1 MKKRK
6 GFQGLSL
13 IMAAS
18 LVMGGCGNAETDA
31 AAEAETASIAVKAAE
46 AELGTLTISNEFV
59 GTVSAQQEVSII
71 PLVSGEV
78 DAVYFEVGDMVE
90 AGDVLFHID
99 DEAAKLQEE
108 SARLQ
113 RQNIDVSAKAQLG
126 AGQVLS
132 NISMQS
138 NIKSLEFQ
146 IQSAKDQYDS
156 AVQGIVD
163 AEDAKEEIGEALDSI
178 NSSVSSLK
186 SEQAKRESVISNAQN
201 YIDRMTGT
209 WKEVYTWNEDP
220 DHYTWKDDEE
230 GSSEEE
236 LSEEESSQD
245 GSQPETDPT
254 SQAANSALSNL
265 QNALTGSNS
274 ASLTVPGTQESTEA
288 STQTDTAPSEES
300 REQESES
307 GAADESAD
315 SVGTDANMENAD
327 TDGTDANAG
336 DGVSVTLKNIEGM
349 SAGIGAYYGEEAART
364 AEGVYFADEAVYFA
378 EEGVYFAETEVGKIP
393 NRSTTTR
400 EGAWEDYNEQQ
411 KINAAKSAAE
421 SMGYS
426 ASDISNGTASR
437 DMLEVAAEIT
447 ALEYQ
452 ASQLQSNQASLES
465 SISQAETAKDTT
477 AKTIDFYED
486 NLKDAQVSYGIQNGQ
501 VYQDTAEALATQQQ
515 SADVAI
521 KSAQMQLEYY
531 SPTTPISGKVISKNV
546 EVYGMTQ
553 AGYAA
558 YVISNQDAMNVT
570 FLVSGQVKSS
580 LSVGQSVTI
589 TKNGES
595 YPGTITE
602 IGEAVAAQSGGLFS
616 VKAVTEAAGDKL
628 ASGPVVKLSVDTFKS
643 ENTILIP
650 YDAVHFES
658 ERAYVYVI
666 EDGKLVRTQVTLGL
680 MNEDTVEVTEGLAA
694 GSQVV
699 STWSSQLEDGAAVRV
714 IGEAKE

>member
-201 YIDRMTGT
+201 YITLGS
-209 WKEVYTWNEDP
+209 WEVAYNWDEDP
-220 DHYTWKDDEE
+220 DHYTWGDAQEEPSEDDPAE
-230 GSSEEE
+230 SE
-236 LSEEESSQD
+236 SQTESD
-245 GSQPETDPT
+245 AA
-254 SQAANSALSNL
+254 SQAANTAISNL
-265 QNALTGSNS
+265 QNALNGSGSTSLTGS
-274 ASLTVPGTQESTEA
+274 AAQESPETSAPEE
-288 STQTDTAPSEES
+288 SVPSEES
-300 REQESES
+300 REQTENES
-307 GAADESAD
+307 GAADE
-315 SVGTDANMENAD
+315 DAGATNAAV
-327 TDGTDANAG
+327 DGTDANAG
-336 DGVSVTLKNIEGM
+336 TDDGTDTNAELQSQQSDEANADSGAPLTLRNIEGM
-349 SAGIGAYYGEEAART
+349 SAGIGAYYGAETLRAA
-364 AEGVYFADEAVYFA
+364 
-378 EEGVYFAETEVGKIP
+378 EGVYFAETGVYFAAENTIP
-393 NRSTTTR
+393 AQSVSK
-400 EGAWEDYNEQQ
+400 EEAWEAYNRQQ

-628 ASGPVVKLSVDTFKS
+628 ASGTAVKLSVDTFKS

-666 EDGKLVRTQVTLGL
+666 EDGKLIRTQVTLGL